1 MWMQGLSLASMQT
14 FKHPARPDAAL
25 TIYKSLIFK
34 GQLNT
39 SVNNCTAVID
49 IRRVHHFHSLNAMV
63 LGLAVVFA
71 CSI

>member
-39 SVNNCTAVID
+39 SVNKLHCGN
-49 IRRVHHFHSLNAMV
+49 
-63 LGLAVVFA
+63 
-71 CSI
+71 